1 MLKQRKFKTFE
12 KAQHKKKRERDEMM
26 DDGAFEDE
34 EEEFDDDDE
43 RYVPTLQQTLSKLRS
58 RRDAARENKHGLRSS
73 ALFFAENCCVMS
85 SALVKFVVKKKKK
98 KKMKMKNE
106 DEEETHDFATT
117 TLTTFE
123 REKKSDVYAF
133 ASILHED
140 GQHARAME
148 IMKKKKGERGGNKE
162 EENYLD
168 EFGEMSVLASR
179 CLYKSR
185 KFEECLK
192 MCELDGLVDFGG
204 QSSNHAFTGDVVG
217 ANHVGTPSVYNN
229 NNSVLNGDDED
240 GRDLVAMKQDD
251 GLDQL
256 RAISAHVRGKVHDQ
270 LDARNASA
278 RWFQISLILDPMLYD
293 SYEALTKSHALPMKK
308 EKEVVQS
315 LRFEEGDEW
324 MRAMYDAIAGRFEE
338 DDFGAAL
345 RDSTN
350 TFSTR
355 GGGGRRGDRLRS
367 AATPPVKGSP
377 AKTLSPSRRSPRKKT
392 QMQSQQH
399 NQSTPVSGV
408 TTGTTTSFSSPELE
422 ILRDAPF
429 LRAKRAEWLY
439 NRGETRKC
447 FEEMQRIAAKSSAPS
462 RFDVESLPAYLASA
476 VDLKKSNDLY
486 KIAHDLTALY
496 PKHAISWYAVGCY
509 YLVAKRFDDARRY
522 FGKSTVAD
530 QAFAPAWIAFGH
542 AFAMQDES
550 DQAVAAY
557 RTASRLFPGMHVPV
571 LCAGMEYSRGSN
583 NASFARS
590 FFEKAAELN
599 PTDAL
604 VQNELGVS
612 AYKRKEYLEAEQF
625 LRDALWLAT
634 GGGSSTSI
642 STSPSPQH
650 ATVKSEEHDV
660 VALASR
666 LSSQKL
672 ERWEP
677 CVVNLAHCLRKLKRF
692 EESIACYEQAIA
704 LRPNISS
711 THSALGF
718 AYQMKAN
725 FLDVTSLENA
735 VASYHKALG
744 LNPLCEFSQEMLELC
759 LIDIAAVKLPRY
771 VPHDEYDDNPIDLRD
786 LNTREGGFEMY
797 DQDEDDEEMEE

>member
-1 MLKQRKFKTFE
+1 MDEGDLEEDAVAARSVD
-12 KAQHKKKRERDEMM
+12 KKGVVLRR
-26 DDGAFEDE
+26 
-34 EEEFDDDDE
+34 
-43 RYVPTLQQTLSKLRS
+43 TLEKLRKRRDDA
-58 RRDAARENKHGLRSS
+58 RRDAHGLRSS
-73 ALFFAENCCVMS
+73 ALFFAENCVVMS
-85 SALVKFVVKKKKK
+85 SKKTTTTFAKKTKTKEGGGGGGGARKTDQRK
-98 KKMKMKNE
+98 KRREEEEEEEEEEE
-106 DEEETHDFATT
+106 DELELEEK
-117 TLTTFE
+117 
-123 REKKSDVYAF
+123 RKSDVYAF

-148 IMKKKKGERGGNKE
+148 IVKKHAEHLLER
-162 EENYLD
+162 
-168 EFGEMSVLASR
+168 FGEMTVLASR

-185 KFEECLK
+185 KFDDCLK
-192 MCELDGLVDFGG
+192 MCELDGLVDFGSSG
-204 QSSNHAFTGDVVG
+204 ASNHAFMGDVVG
-217 ANHVGTPSVYNN
+217 ANHVGTPSVYNEN
-229 NNSVLNGDDED
+229 END
-240 GRDLVAMKQDD
+240 GENTAMKQND
-251 GLDQL
+251 GLDHL
-256 RAISAHVRGKVHDQ
+256 RAISAHIRGKVHDQ

-308 EKEVVQS
+308 EKEVVQN

-324 MRAMYDAIAGRFEE
+324 MRAMYDAVSGRFEE
-338 DDFGAAL
+338 GDFGAAL

-350 TFSTR
+350 TL
-355 GGGGRRGDRLRS
+355 RRGEEHGVRF
-367 AATPPVKGSP
+367 KGSTTP
-377 AKTLSPSRRSPRKKT
+377 MEESPTKTLSPSRRSPRKKT

-399 NQSTPVSGV
+399 QNEMTPVSG
-408 TTGTTTSFSSPELE
+408 TTASSSSSLSPELE
-422 ILRDAPF
+422 LLRDAPF

-447 FEEMQRIAAKSSAPS
+447 YEEMQRIAAKSSSPS
-462 RFDVESLPAYLASA
+462 RYDVESLPAYLASA

-496 PKHAISWYAVGCY
+496 PQHAISWYAVGCY

-522 FGKSTVAD
+522 FGKSTIAD

-634 GGGSSTSI
+634 GGGSSASI
-642 STSPSPQH
+642 STSPP
-650 ATVKSEEHDV
+650 ANAMMKSEEHDV
-660 VALASR
+660 VALAAR

-725 FLDVTSLENA
+725 FVDVTSLENA

-744 LNPLCEFSQEMLELC
+744 LNPSCELSQEMLELC
-759 LIDIAAVKLPRY
+759 LIDISALKLPRH
-771 VPHDEYDDNPIDLRD
+771 VPHEEYDDNPIDLRD
-786 LNTREGGFEMY
+786 NTEGGFQMY
-797 DQDEDDEEMEE
+797 DQDDDEMED

>member
-1 MLKQRKFKTFE
+1 MDEDDANESNNVVVERTLAKLRL
-12 KAQHKKKRERDEMM
+12 RRDE
-26 DDGAFEDE
+26 
-34 EEEFDDDDE
+34 
-43 RYVPTLQQTLSKLRS
+43 
-58 RRDAARENKHGLRSS
+58 ARNNKRGLRSS
-73 ALFFAENCCVMS
+73 ALFFAENCLVMS
-85 SALVKFVVKKKKK
+85 SALVVSSSSSSKTT
-98 KKMKMKNE
+98 
-106 DEEETHDFATT
+106 EEENEADAKKE
-117 TLTTFE
+117 TLE
-123 REKKSDVYAF
+123 AMKKSDAYAF

-140 GQHARAME
+140 GQHLRAME
-148 IMKKKKGERGGNKE
+148 IMKKERE
-162 EENYLD
+162 YL
-168 EFGEMSVLASR
+168 EAFGEMSVLASR

-185 KFEECLK
+185 KFDECLK
-192 MCELDGLVDFGG
+192 MCELDGLVDFGSSG
-204 QSSNHAFTGDVVG
+204 ASNHAFMGDVVG

-229 NNSVLNGDDED
+229 NSAGGED
-240 GRDLVAMKQDD
+240 GDNVAMKQND

-256 RAISAHVRGKVHDQ
+256 RAVSAHIRGRVHDQ

-308 EKEVVQS
+308 EKEVVQN

-324 MRAMYDAIAGRFEE
+324 MRAMYDAMAGRFEE

-350 TFSTR
+350 TFSAR
-355 GGGGRRGDRLRS
+355 GRGVRDRQK
-367 AATPPVKGSP
+367 TPVKGSP
-377 AKTLSPSRRSPRKKT
+377 SKTLSPSRRSPRKKT
-392 QMQSQQH
+392 QMQSQQYD
-399 NQSTPVSGV
+399 QSTPVSGV
-408 TTGTTTSFSSPELE
+408 ATRSTTMTSSSSSPELE

-447 FEEMQRIAAKSSAPS
+447 YEEMQRIAAKSSAPS
-462 RFDVESLPAYLASA
+462 RYDVESLPAYLASA

-599 PTDAL
+599 PKDAL

-650 ATVKSEEHDV
+650 AMIKSEEHDV

-718 AYQMKAN
+718 AYQMKAD
-725 FLDVTSLENA
+725 FVDVTSLENA

-744 LNPLCEFSQEMLELC
+744 LNPSCEFSQEMLELC
-759 LIDIAAVKLPRY
+759 LIDIAAVKLPRH
-771 VPHDEYDDNPIDLRD
+771 VPGHDEYDDNPIDLRD
-786 LNTREGGFEMY
+786 LDNEDGGFEMY
-797 DQDEDDEEMEE
+797 DQDDEEMED